1 MYRTDKTPI
10 LFEIKDY
17 NRNIPTEEIN
27 KFIRVIN
34 GNNYNNLLI
43 CLKMAAY
50 NGNYINKF
58 Y

>member
-27 KFIRVIN
+27 KFIRVITLEAN
-34 GNNYNNLLI
+34 LIILHVNY
-43 CLKMAAY
+43 
-50 NGNYINKF
+50 
-58 Y
+58 